1 MQNIMINQILN
12 NTLKSSLFVLLFLAL
27 VQPFGIDRMQEGR
40 IAFILG
46 ESLLAAV
53 VIFLSS
59 LAAAYIYNIRCVSEA
74 SPYTFLKITA
84 TEITL
89 ITLSLGAALLC
100 YNGWFHEGDLF
111 IYWHDND
118 GTLTLWPWLTMCLY
132 VAIISLFVFLFHTFE
147 YRTKKLKNELNEVR
161 AINML
166 LEQRQQKLSD
176 EENEKA
182 CDSKDEDN
190 SQNLVTIE
198 GQGINASLTINP
210 ANIIYVESMAN
221 YADIC
226 YIADNKTRHTTL
238 RITLKQIRASLEDTA
253 SIVQCHRAF
262 LVNINFVV
270 AMSTRNQGYQLQL
283 FGIEK
288 QIPVSRANTE
298 TIKHNLLVDR
308 LSS

>member
-1 MQNIMINQILN
+1 
-12 NTLKSSLFVLLFLAL
+12 
-27 VQPFGIDRMQEGR
+27 
-40 IAFILG
+40 
-46 ESLLAAV
+46 
-53 VIFLSS
+53 
-59 LAAAYIYNIRCVSEA
+59 
-74 SPYTFLKITA
+74 
-84 TEITL
+84 
-89 ITLSLGAALLC
+89 
-100 YNGWFHEGDLF
+100 
-111 IYWHDND
+111 
-118 GTLTLWPWLTMCLY
+118 
-132 VAIISLFVFLFHTFE
+132 
-147 YRTKKLKNELNEVR
+147 
-161 AINML
+161 ML

-182 CDSKDEDN
+182 CDSSKDEEN

-198 GQGINASLTINP
+198 GQGLNASLTINP
-210 ANIIYVESMAN
+210 AKIIYVESMAN

-238 RITLKQIRASLEDTA
+238 RITLKQIRASLEGTA

-298 TIKHNLLVDR
+298 TIKQQ
-308 LSS
+308 LS

>member
-1 MQNIMINQILN
+1 MNKYYQILG
-12 NTLKSSLFVLLFLAL
+12 KVLEKGKT
-27 VQPFGIDRMQEGR
+27 QTNKKG
-40 IAFILG
+40 
-46 ESLLAAV
+46 
-53 VIFLSS
+53 
-59 LAAAYIYNIRCVSEA
+59 NIRYLLNEQ
-74 SPYTFLKITA
+74 
-84 TEITL
+84 
-89 ITLSLGAALLC
+89 LSLTPADLL
-100 YNGWFHEGDLF
+100 D
-111 IYWHDND
+111 I
-118 GTLTLWPWLTMCLY
+118 
-132 VAIISLFVFLFHTFE
+132 FE
-147 YRTKKLKNELNEVR
+147 SHGIARKKLKNELNEVR

-182 CDSKDEDN
+182 YGSKDEEN

-210 ANIIYVESMAN
+210 ENIIYVESMAN

-226 YIADNKTRHTTL
+226 YIADNETRHTTL

-253 SIVQCHRAF
+253 SIVPCHRAF

-298 TIKHNLLVDR
+298 SIKQQ
-308 LSS
+308 LS